1 MNSERVKELL
11 DSCYEKGIVGVP
23 NKENIK
29 SKSLLKPSY
38 ALFAA
43 HSKLEDLVISL
54 HWYYIMGL
62 TYHTYTKSS
71 NALFIIWFFTFLFFF
86 FNLWNR
92 PNIFYLPY
100 VKRTRLKL
108 FKTFQLDLILFFRK
122 KKLNRFK
129 ISLNAKS
136 EWYTILKG
144 F

>member
-29 SKSLLKPSY
+29 SKSLLRPSY
-38 ALFAA
+38 ALFVA

-86 FNLWNR
+86 LTDLTYFT
-92 PNIFYLPY
+92 YHM
-100 VKRTRLKL
+100 LKL

-122 KKLNRFK
+122 KKVNRFK

>member
-29 SKSLLKPSY
+29 SKSLLRPSY
-38 ALFAA
+38 ALFVA

-71 NALFIIWFFTFLFFF
+71 NALFIIWFFTFLFFLTF
-86 FNLWNR
+86 GTDLTYFT
-92 PNIFYLPY
+92 YHM
-100 VKRTRLKL
+100 LKL

-122 KKLNRFK
+122 KKLNQFK